1 MANNRSGYED
11 GDDMWAMIRY
21 RGAVA
26 SAIRGRRG
34 QEFLAELVETLDAMP
49 TKTLIRDSFS
59 CDGGVCAL
67 GSVYAAR
74 GVSPPVIDDYEH
86 LDPLPEDAALD
97 LGIAPALAAEIMY
110 MNDERGPPME
120 TAEARW
126 QRVRRWLVCRIRQ
139 ESATGIN
146 NNAEVAP

>member
-11 GDDMWAMIRY
+11 ADDEWAMIRY

-49 TKTLIRDSFS
+49 TKELIRDSFS

-67 GSVYAAR
+67 GSIYAAR
-74 GVSPPVIDDYEH
+74 GISPPVIDYDEH
-86 LDPLPEDAALD
+86 LDPLSEEVGLG
-97 LGIAPALAAEIMY
+97 LGIANALAAEIMDV
-110 MNDERGPPME
+110 NDERGPPLE
-120 TAEARW
+120 SAEARW
-126 QRVRRWLVCRIRQ
+126 QRVRRWVVYRIRQ
-139 ESATGIN
+139 ESAAGIN

>member
-1 MANNRSGYED
+1 MTATRSGYED

-59 CDGGVCAL
+59 CGEGVCAL

-74 GVSPPVIDDYEH
+74 GVSPPFIDDYDEH
-86 LDPLPEDAALD
+86 LNPLSEEVALG
-97 LGIAPALAAEIMY
+97 LGIAPALAAEIMDV
-110 MNDERGPPME
+110 NDERGPPRE
-120 TAEARW
+120 SAEARW

-139 ESATGIN
+139 ESAEAGS
-146 NNAEVAP
+146 